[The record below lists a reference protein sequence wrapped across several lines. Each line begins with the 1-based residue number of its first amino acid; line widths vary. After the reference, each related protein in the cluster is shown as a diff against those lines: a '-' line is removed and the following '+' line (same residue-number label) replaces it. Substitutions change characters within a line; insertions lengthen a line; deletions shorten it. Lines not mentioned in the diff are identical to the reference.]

1 MNISTAWRAL
11 SSGRLLRGWWPWRS
25 VAYVA
30 GGALA
35 GFAAFIAITAL
46 LTLGVTLAVV
56 LIGIP
61 LLIAAALSGIP
72 VGIVERLRL
81 RLVDTRPAHDPH
93 REPPRPGLA
102 SWARTR
108 LTEQSTWR
116 ALGYTL
122 LHATLLWPLDLLV
135 LGFALVAP
143 GSLLIAPA
151 ALALAEDGEV
161 KLVKLW
167 LIDDWREALLAVP
180 VGLAGLVAG
189 LYLVTLYAAGRG
201 ALARVLLS
209 VPAEDARERLTAVT
223 RSRARLVAAFDA
235 ERRRI
240 ERDLHDGA
248 QQRLLALSMTLGLA
262 KYAEGQDLQD
272 LLDRAR
278 AESTTALAEIR
289 ELIHGIHPQVLVDRG
304 LGPALEEALDH
315 LGIPVESDISLPEE
329 RPPSAVETAAYFAAR
344 EVFTNVARHSGA
356 TNMRLSV
363 EADTSWL
370 RLEIIDD
377 GHGGADPA
385 EGTGLTG
392 LADRIAVV
400 DGTLSL
406 SSPPGGPTRVH
417 VEIPWH
423 RSERPASSSP
433 KTES

>member
-1 MNISTAWRAL
+1 MNISTAWQAL

-30 GGALA
+30 TGAVA
-35 GFAAFIAITAL
+35 GLAAFIAL
-46 LTLGVTLAVV
+46 LLVFVLGAGLAVV

-61 LLIAAALSGIP
+61 LLIAVALSGIP

-93 REPPRPGLA
+93 REPPRPGLN
-102 SWARTR
+102 SWAKTR
-108 LTEQSTWR
+108 LTEPSTWR

-135 LGFALVAP
+135 LGFAVGVP
-143 GSLLIAPA
+143 GSLLFAPA
-151 ALALAEDGEV
+151 ALALAGDGEV
-161 KLVKLW
+161 KLAKLW
-167 LIDDWREALLAVP
+167 LVDDWREAWLAVP
-180 VGLAGLVAG
+180 AGIAALLAG
-189 LYLVTLYAAGRG
+189 LYLITLYAAARG
-201 ALARVLLS
+201 AVARALLS

-278 AESTTALAEIR
+278 KESTTALAEIR

-315 LGIPVESDISLPEE
+315 LNIPVESDISMPDE

-356 TNMRLSV
+356 ANMRLSV

-385 EGTGLTG
+385 DGTGLTG

-433 KTES
+433 KTAS